1 MKKLLSLAAV
11 AGLLAA
17 STPAALALMGPGASG
32 FAPGHQMQRFGSVA
46 GHPGA
51 SGFAPGHRFVHH
63 HFGRHHG
70 FIHHRFVHHHL
81 FIHHRFASH
90 HRFIRHHHRF
100 AMR

>member
-1 MKKLLSLAAV
+1 MKKLLLLAAV

-17 STPAALALMGPGASG
+17 SAPAALAQMGPGASG
-32 FAPGHQMQRFGSVA
+32 FTPGHQMQRFGSVP

-63 HFGRHHG
+63 HG
-70 FIHHRFVHHHL
+70 FIHHRFVRHHR
-81 FIHHRFASH
+81 FIHHRFALH
-90 HRFIRHHHRF
+90 HRFMRHHHRF